1 MNSNHFKHLLRSIW
15 AICLKDIKLYY
26 AKGPIVVTGVIFPF
40 FLWVAFYI
48 GRSLEIK
55 ESLASLLTLALFFTS
70 SSVTP
75 IIAPWETR
83 QRTLEMLLSRPIT
96 ITIMLIGDILASI
109 IFGLIFTLPPIFYGI
124 ALGAIPSNFLLM
136 IITILL
142 IALIFSSLGII
153 FSALP
158 TDTPADVVL
167 LSSTIKLPLIFI
179 SGVLISL
186 NQLPTWSLI
195 LAMLSPLTYSTD
207 LLRIFYIGKGFFP
220 LYIDL
225 IATFIFAIIFT
236 ILAFKLHKKT
246 IFIRLQRR

>member
-1 MNSNHFKHLLRSIW
+1 MSSNYFKHLLRSIW

-26 AKGPIVVTGVIFPF
+26 AKGPIVVTGVIFPL
-40 FLWVAFYI
+40 FLWFAFYI
-48 GRSLEIK
+48 GRGLGIK
-55 ESLASLLTLALFFTS
+55 EGLASLLTLTLFFTS

-83 QRTLEMLLSRPIT
+83 QRTLEMVLSRPIT

-124 ALGAIPSNFLLM
+124 FLGALPNNVLLTV
-136 IITILL
+136 ITILL
-142 IALIFSSLGII
+142 TALSFSSLGII

-179 SGVLISL
+179 SGVLIPL
-186 NQLPTWSLI
+186 NQLSIWSLT
-195 LAMLSPLTYSTD
+195 LAMLSPLTYPTD
-207 LLRIFYIGKGFFP
+207 LLRIFYVGEGFFS

-225 IATFIFAIIFT
+225 IATIIFAIIFT
-236 ILAFKLHKKT
+236 IAALKLHKKT
-246 IFIRLQRR
+246 IYIRLQRR